1 MSNIVMKTAELM
13 ELLPES
19 DQTLA
24 YELIRKLVL
33 AWDPDFTKLTAA
45 EAAQLRDAEMGEFV
59 DEEDIDW
66 DHLEQYAE

>member
-33 AWDPDFTKLTAA
+33 AWDPDFTKLTAE
-45 EAAQLRDAEMGEFV
+45 EAAQLRDAEKGEFV
-59 DEEDIDW
+59 DEEEIDW